1 MKRRYIII
9 GLITLFSAGIPL
21 ASLLP
26 SNDAHIV
33 LTSPEGDRVRV
44 RVELADTVSRRR
56 KGLMF
61 RKELAL
67 DHGMLFLFKEEKQL
81 SFWMKNTFIP
91 LDILFFSAE
100 QEFISSNTMYPCRAQ
115 LCPRY
120 KSAIPAQYALEVPI
134 GFVREHGIKEGWN
147 MEIKRDG
154 DALQNL

>member
-1 MKRRYIII
+1 MKRRYIIL
-9 GLITLFSAGIPL
+9 GLVALFVAGIPL

-26 SNDAHIV
+26 SNDAQVV
-33 LTSPEGDRVRV
+33 LTSSKGDRVHI
-44 RVELADTVSRRR
+44 RVELANTVSQRR

-67 DHGMLFLFKEEKQL
+67 DHGMLFLFKKEKQL

-100 QEFISSNTMYPCRAQ
+100 REFISSNTMYPCRAQ

-120 KSAIPAQYALEVPI
+120 KSAIPAQYALEVPM
-134 GFVREHGIKEGWN
+134 GFVRENGIKEGWK
-147 MEIKRDG
+147 MEIKREG
-154 DALQNL
+154 EAL